1 MGNFPGGSAWA
12 MAKDIAESV
21 LLPTERTF
29 ARLSHPELDKLAFE
43 MERALREIRGNQP
56 SLDDLPALQQR
67 NRKITRLNQALA
79 MLRAFQSKRRPR
91 AAAPGGPGGGQGGP
105 KGGQRKPPGA

>member
-29 ARLSHPELDKLAFE
+29 TRLMPQELDQLAFE
-43 MERALREIRGNQP
+43 IDRALREIRGNQP
-56 SLDDLPALQQR
+56 SLEDQPALQQR

-91 AAAPGGPGGGQGGP
+91 PQLPGAGGPRGGP
-105 KGGQRKPPGA
+105 RRPPGA